1 MSGDQE
7 LCAKLHCTTDERLDG
22 SAEAA
27 SEMVKHLKKLTQHV
41 RELESTI
48 SARDAQPSSS
58 YSDGSTIRNRRENTS
73 VSKRGCRG
81 ATPEFDQVYY
91 TSPRGSVSGFLD
103 NYPLSTIGSEHAQW
117 IAWKW
122 RWAASSAR

>member
-1 MSGDQE
+1 
-7 LCAKLHCTTDERLDG
+7 
-22 SAEAA
+22 
-27 SEMVKHLKKLTQHV
+27 MVKHLKKLTQHV

-103 NYPLSTIGSEHAQW
+103 NYPLSTIGNEHAQW

-122 RWAASSAR
+122 RWAASSASLQGGASC